1 MNRDSMRLRRFSGR
15 GPSRMAIENLEP
27 RVCLAV
33 TATFQAGVLT
43 VVGDAGPN
51 TVDLFQPA
59 DHVVQVTGDGETWTF
74 SGVDEVLVNTGEGD
88 DQATSSK
95 PKEIVVVGSK
105 IKFEMG
111 AGNDSVR
118 IDDGGAT
125 AEPTLFNSSIV
136 AAVDLGAGADRLE
149 VDVRHHDE
157 VDLDVLTTDG
167 GDGVAIGM
175 LLPAVQKIR
184 EAAAR
189 IQVQLVG
196 GGNLVS
202 VETSEGGDA
211 DLRVRVGAA
220 PTVDAPA
227 PDRYTFDFQGS
238 NQSRFEN
245 DLEIEAELSGAD
257 DTLSINV
264 EGFESPVIQLDTG
277 AGDDTAHVTE
287 QTRQITII
295 QDVAPP
301 PAILDLTMGDG
312 DDRAIIDCE
321 GFAYLQ
327 QSILTGAGN
336 DAVAV
341 RNRLFVG
348 GLSFENSSDNLPA
361 VDLDLDLGAG
371 NDRLTLDTE
380 NYPEVNS
387 LVNLGDG
394 NDSAAIRHRMFA
406 IVDRTSLALNLHL
419 GAGSDFVALDTHNY
433 REIATTFDTGPAGDG
448 RDFVLASH
456 SFRPS
461 RSGTGFLR
469 SLDGG
474 RDFFAQL
481 AFGYNVQTTTDGTRL
496 TVALRR
502 LANPHLP
509 G

>member
-1 MNRDSMRLRRFSGR
+1 M
-15 GPSRMAIENLEP
+15 
-27 RVCLAV
+27 
-33 TATFQAGVLT
+33 
-43 VVGDAGPN
+43 
-51 TVDLFQPA
+51 
-59 DHVVQVTGDGETWTF
+59 
-74 SGVDEVLVNTGEGD
+74 
-88 DQATSSK
+88 
-95 PKEIVVVGSK
+95 
-105 IKFEMG
+105 
-111 AGNDSVR
+111 
-118 IDDGGAT
+118 
-125 AEPTLFNSSIV
+125 
-136 AAVDLGAGADRLE
+136 
-149 VDVRHHDE
+149 
-157 VDLDVLTTDG
+157 
-167 GDGVAIGM
+167 
-175 LLPAVQKIR
+175 
-184 EAAAR
+184 
-189 IQVQLVG
+189 QLVG

-211 DLRVRVGAA
+211 DLRVRVAVA
-220 PTVDAPA
+220 PTVDAPL

-257 DTLSINV
+257 DALSINV
-264 EGFESPVIQLDTG
+264 EGFASPVIQLDTG

-348 GLSFENSSDNLPA
+348 GLSFENSSDTLPA
-361 VDLDLDLGAG
+361 VDLDLNLGAG
-371 NDRLTLDTE
+371 NDRLTLNTE
-380 NYPEVNS
+380 NYAEVDS
-387 LVNLGDG
+387 LVDLGEG
-394 NDSAAIRHRMFA
+394 NDSATIRHRMFA
-406 IVDRTSLALNLHL
+406 IVDRTNLALSLHF

-433 REIATTFDTGPAGDG
+433 REVTTTFDTGPAGDG
-448 RDFVLASH
+448 RDLVFASH

-469 SLDGG
+469 SLDSG
-474 RDFFAQL
+474 RDLFVHL
-481 AFGYNVQTTTDGTRL
+481 ALGYDVQSTASGTQL
-496 TVALRR
+496 TVVLRR

-509 G
+509 R

>member
-1 MNRDSMRLRRFSGR
+1 MKSNSKSLRRLSGR
-15 GPSRMAIENLEP
+15 RLSRLAIESLES
-27 RVCLAV
+27 RRCMAV
-33 TATFQAGVLT
+33 TATFQAGILT

-51 TVDLFQPA
+51 VVELFQPA
-59 DHVVQVTGDGETWTF
+59 DRVVQVAGDSETWTF
-74 SGVDEVLVNTGEGD
+74 SGVDEIVVNTGDGD

-118 IDDGGAT
+118 IDDGGT
-125 AEPTLFNSSIV
+125 TDRPTLFNASLV
-136 AAVDLGAGADRLE
+136 AAVDLGTGADRLT
-149 VDVRHHDE
+149 VDVQHHDD
-157 VDLDVLTTDG
+157 VDLDVLTSDG

-175 LLPAVQKIR
+175 LLPAVQKVR
-184 EAAAR
+184 DAAAR
-189 IQVQLVG
+189 IQMQLVG

-202 VETSEGGDA
+202 VATSEAGDA
-211 DLRVRVGAA
+211 DLRVRVGAS
-220 PTVDAPA
+220 PTISDSAN
-227 PDRYTFDFQGS
+227 DRYTFNFRGTGNLQFPNSVVFGT
-238 NQSRFEN
+238 
-245 DLEIEAELSGAD
+245 ELSEVD
-257 DTLSINV
+257 DTVSVDVMGL
-264 EGFESPVIQLDTG
+264 ESPFIQLDTG
-277 AGDDTAHVTE
+277 GGDDTAHVT

-295 QDVAPP
+295 QDLAPP

-312 DDRAIIDCE
+312 NDRAIIDCE
-321 GFAYLQ
+321 GYAFLQ
-327 QSILTGAGN
+327 QSILAGAGN

-348 GLSFENSSDNLPA
+348 GLSLENRSDTLSA

-380 NYPEVNS
+380 NYADVDS

-406 IVDRTSLALNLHL
+406 IVDRTNMALNLYL

-433 REIATTFDTGPAGDG
+433 REVTTTFDTGPTGDG
-448 RDFVLASH
+448 RDFVFASH

-469 SLDGG
+469 SLDSG
-474 RDFFAQL
+474 RDLFVHL
-481 AFGYNVQTTTDGTRL
+481 ALGYDVQSTSSGTQI
-496 TVALRR
+496 TVVLRR